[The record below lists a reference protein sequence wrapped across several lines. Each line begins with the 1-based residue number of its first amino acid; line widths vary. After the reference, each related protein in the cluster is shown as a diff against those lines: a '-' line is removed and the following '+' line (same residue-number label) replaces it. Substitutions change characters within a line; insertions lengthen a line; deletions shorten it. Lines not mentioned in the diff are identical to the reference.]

1 VLLRAFDLIEV
12 VKDTSCCGA
21 AVFLSPD
28 HMHLLLLPFRV
39 FRRFV
44 DERCA
49 QAAAALSFS
58 TLLSLVPMI
67 AIAVVII
74 SRLPFAEGLS
84 KALEQFLLANL
95 LPDRAGNIIVKYVG
109 EFTRKTQHLPLVG
122 GLALIAT
129 ALIQMLTIEHTF
141 NAIWEVRES
150 RPLLRRI
157 AMHLLA
163 LLLGPLLFGGSLV
176 VTTFIAS
183 TSLGL
188 VEEPFWAKADLL
200 KAVTFALMAALFAL
214 VYWAVPNRRIVRW
227 HAACGGLLAALG
239 FALMQRLFG
248 LYVAKLPTYAVIY
261 GAFAAIPIFLLWL
274 YLSWAVILV
283 GALVVAEL
291 PSRPPTRRGESR

>member
-1 VLLRAFDLIEV
+1 
-12 VKDTSCCGA
+12 
-21 AVFLSPD
+21 
-28 HMHLLLLPFRV
+28 MLLPLRV

-49 QAAAALSFS
+49 QTAAALSFS

-67 AIAVVII
+67 AIAVLII
-74 SRLPFAEGLS
+74 ARLPFAEGLT

-95 LPDRAGNIIVKYVG
+95 LPDRAGTIIVKYVG
-109 EFTRKTQHLPLVG
+109 EFTRETQHLPLVG
-122 GLALIAT
+122 GLALMAT
-129 ALIQMLTIEHTF
+129 ALVQMLTIEHAF

-163 LLLGPLLFGGSLV
+163 LLLGPLLFGGSLAL
-176 VTTFIAS
+176 TTFIAS
-183 TSLGL
+183 ASFGL
-188 VEEPFWAKADLL
+188 MEEPFWAKADLL
-200 KAVTFALMAALFAL
+200 KTVTFAFMAAMFAL
-214 VYWAVPNRRIVRW
+214 VYWALPNRRVVPW
-227 HAACGGLLAALG
+227 HAACGGLLAASG

-248 LYVAKLPTYAVIY
+248 LYVAKLPSYAVIY

-291 PSRPPTRRGESR
+291 SSRPTARRGPYG

>member
-1 VLLRAFDLIEV
+1 
-12 VKDTSCCGA
+12 
-21 AVFLSPD
+21 
-28 HMHLLLLPFRV
+28 MHPLLLPFRV

-44 DERCA
+44 DERYA

-67 AIAVVII
+67 AIAVLII
-74 SRLPFAEGLS
+74 ARLPFAEGLS

-95 LPDRAGNIIVKYVG
+95 LPDRAGTIIVKYVG
-109 EFTRKTQHLPLVG
+109 EFTRKTQHLPLLG

-129 ALIQMLTIEHTF
+129 ALVQMLTIEHTF
-141 NAIWEVRES
+141 NAIWEVRET
-150 RPLLRRI
+150 RALLRRI
-157 AMHLLA
+157 AMHMLA

-183 TSLGL
+183 ASFGL
-188 VEEPFWAKADLL
+188 VEEPYWAKAELL
-200 KAVTFALMAALFAL
+200 KAVAFAFMAAMFAL
-214 VYWAVPNRRIVRW
+214 VYWALPNRRIVPW
-227 HAACGGLLAALG
+227 HAAFGGLLAALG

-291 PSRPPTRRGESR
+291 PSKHRTRRGVMR

>member
-1 VLLRAFDLIEV
+1 
-12 VKDTSCCGA
+12 
-21 AVFLSPD
+21 
-28 HMHLLLLPFRV
+28 MHLLLLPLRV
-39 FRRFV
+39 FSRFV
-44 DERCA
+44 REQCA

-67 AIAVVII
+67 AIALLII
-74 SRLPFAEGLS
+74 ARLPFADGLS
-84 KALEQFLLANL
+84 KSLEQFLLSNL
-95 LPDRAGNIIVKYVG
+95 LPDRAGAIIVKYIG

-129 ALIQMLTIEHTF
+129 ALAQMLTIEHSF

-157 AMHLLA
+157 AMHMLT
-163 LLLGPLLFGGSLV
+163 LLLGPLLFGGSLAI
-176 VTTFIAS
+176 TTFLAS
-183 TSLGL
+183 ASFGFI
-188 VEEPFWAKADLL
+188 EEPFWAKADLL
-200 KAVTFALMAALFAL
+200 KAVTFAFMAGMFAL
-214 VYWAVPNRRIVRW
+214 VYWAVPNRRIVPW
-227 HAACGGLLAALG
+227 HAVCGGLLAAVG

-248 LYVAKLPTYAVIY
+248 LYVTALPTYTEIY

-291 PSRPPTRRGESR
+291 PSKPAARRGASLRR

>member
-1 VLLRAFDLIEV
+1 
-12 VKDTSCCGA
+12 
-21 AVFLSPD
+21 
-28 HMHLLLLPFRV
+28 MHLLLLPFRV

-44 DERCA
+44 DEHFA

-67 AIAVVII
+67 AIAVLII
-74 SRLPFAEGLS
+74 ARLPFAEGLS
-84 KALEQFLLANL
+84 RALEQFLLANL
-95 LPDRAGNIIVKYVG
+95 LPDRAGAIIVKYVG
-109 EFTRKTQHLPLVG
+109 EFTRKAQHLTLVG
-122 GLALIAT
+122 GVALIAT
-129 ALIQMLTIEHTF
+129 ALVQMLTIEHTF

-157 AMHLLA
+157 AMHMLA
-163 LLLGPLLFGGSLV
+163 LSLGPLLFGGSLV
-176 VTTFIAS
+176 VTTFIANAS
-183 TSLGL
+183 FGL
-188 VEEPFWAKADLL
+188 VEQPAWAKVDLL
-200 KAVTFALMAALFAL
+200 NAVTFAVMVAMFAL
-214 VYWAVPNRRIVRW
+214 AYWAVPNRRVVPW

-248 LYVAKLPTYAVIY
+248 LYVVKLPTYAVIY

-291 PSRPPTRRGESR
+291 PSRPSTRRRVNR

>member
-1 VLLRAFDLIEV
+1 
-12 VKDTSCCGA
+12 
-21 AVFLSPD
+21 
-28 HMHLLLLPFRV
+28 MHLLLLPFRV

-67 AIAVVII
+67 AIAAVMIA
-74 SRLPFAEGLS
+74 RLPFAEGLS
-84 KALEQFLLANL
+84 KALEEFLLANL
-95 LPDRAGNIIVKYVG
+95 LPDRAGTIIVKYIG
-109 EFTRKTQHLPLVG
+109 EFTRKTQHLRLVG

-129 ALIQMLTIEHTF
+129 ALVQMLTIEHTF

-157 AMHLLA
+157 AMHMLA

-183 TSLGL
+183 ASFGL
-188 VEEPFWAKADLL
+188 VEEPFWAKAELL
-200 KAVTFALMAALFAL
+200 KAVTFAFMAAMFAL
-214 VYWAVPNRRIVRW
+214 VYWAVPNCRIAPW

-239 FALMQRLFG
+239 FAFMQRLFG

-261 GAFAAIPIFLLWL
+261 GAFATIPIFLLWL

-291 PSRPPTRRGESR
+291 PSRPPTRRGVSH

>member
-1 VLLRAFDLIEV
+1 
-12 VKDTSCCGA
+12 
-21 AVFLSPD
+21 
-28 HMHLLLLPFRV
+28 MHLLLLPFRV

-95 LPDRAGNIIVKYVG
+95 LPDRAGVIIVKYVG
-109 EFTRKTQHLPLVG
+109 EFTRKTQHLTLIG

-129 ALIQMLTIEHTF
+129 ALVQMLTIEHTF
-141 NAIWEVRES
+141 NAIWGVRES

-157 AMHLLA
+157 AMHMLA

-176 VTTFIAS
+176 ATTFIAS
-183 TSLGL
+183 ASYGL
-188 VEEPFWAKADLL
+188 VEEPVWAKADLL
-200 KAVTFALMAALFAL
+200 KVVTFAFMAAMFAL

-274 YLSWAVILV
+274 YLSWAVILI

-291 PSRPPTRRGESR
+291 PSGPPTRRGVSR

>member
-1 VLLRAFDLIEV
+1 
-12 VKDTSCCGA
+12 
-21 AVFLSPD
+21 
-28 HMHLLLLPFRV
+28 MHFVLLPFRV

-44 DERCA
+44 GERYA

-67 AIAVVII
+67 AIAVAII
-74 SRLPFAEGLS
+74 ARLPFSEGLS
-84 KALEQFLLANL
+84 KALEHFLLSNL
-95 LPDRAGNIIVKYVG
+95 LPDRAGTVIVKYVG
-109 EFTRKTQHLPLVG
+109 EFTRKAGHLTLIG

-129 ALIQMLTIEHTF
+129 ALVQMLTIEHSF
-141 NAIWEVRES
+141 NAIWEVRET

-163 LLLGPLLFGGSLV
+163 LLLGPLIFGGSLA
-176 VTTFIAS
+176 VTTFLAS
-183 TSLGL
+183 ASYGL
-188 VEEPFWAKADLL
+188 VQEPFWAKTDLL
-200 KAVTFALMAALFAL
+200 KAVTFAFMAALFAL
-214 VYWAVPNRRIVRW
+214 IYWVLPNRRVVPS
-227 HAACGGLLAALG
+227 HAACGGLLAAFG

-248 LYVAKLPTYAVIY
+248 LYLAKLPTYAVIY

-291 PSRPPTRRGESR
+291 PVRRGAGR

>member
-1 VLLRAFDLIEV
+1 
-12 VKDTSCCGA
+12 
-21 AVFLSPD
+21 
-28 HMHLLLLPFRV
+28 MHLLLLPLRV

-44 DERCA
+44 GERCA

-67 AIAVVII
+67 AIAVAII
-74 SRLPFAEGLS
+74 VRLPFAEGLS

-95 LPDRAGNIIVKYVG
+95 LPDRAGSIIVKYVG
-109 EFTRKTQHLPLVG
+109 EFTRKTEHLTLIGV
-122 GLALIAT
+122 LALIAT
-129 ALIQMLTIEHTF
+129 ALVQMLTIEHTF
-141 NAIWEVRES
+141 NAIWEVREN

-157 AMHLLA
+157 AMHMLA

-176 VTTFIAS
+176 LTTFLAS
-183 TSLGL
+183 ASYGL
-188 VEEPFWAKADLL
+188 IPEQFWAKADLL
-200 KAVTFALMAALFAL
+200 KAVTFLFVTAMFAL
-214 VYWAVPNRRIVRW
+214 LYWAVPNRRVVPW

-261 GAFAAIPIFLLWL
+261 GAFATIPIFLLWL
-274 YLSWAVILV
+274 YLSWAVVLI

-291 PSRPPTRRGESR
+291 SARPAGR

>member
-1 VLLRAFDLIEV
+1 
-12 VKDTSCCGA
+12 
-21 AVFLSPD
+21 
-28 HMHLLLLPFRV
+28 MHSLLLPFRV

-74 SRLPFAEGLS
+74 ARLPFAESLS
-84 KALEQFLLANL
+84 KSLEQFLIANL
-95 LPDRAGNIIVKYVG
+95 LPDRAGTVIVKYVG
-109 EFTRKTQHLPLVG
+109 EFTHKTRHLTLIG
-122 GLALIAT
+122 GLALVAT
-129 ALIQMLTIEHTF
+129 ALVQMLTIEHSF
-141 NAIWEVRES
+141 NAIWGVREN

-163 LLLGPLLFGGSLV
+163 LLLGPLLFGGSLAAA
-176 VTTFIAS
+176 TFVAS
-183 TSLGL
+183 ASFGL
-188 VEEPFWAKADLL
+188 IEEPFWAKADLL
-200 KAVTFALMAALFAL
+200 KAVTFAFMTALFAL
-214 VYWAVPNRRIVRW
+214 LYWAVPNRRVIPW

-239 FALMQRLFG
+239 FGLMQRLFG
-248 LYVAKLPTYAVIY
+248 LYLAKLPTYAVIY

-274 YLSWAVILV
+274 YFSWAVILV

-291 PSRPPTRRGESR
+291 PARARGRRGAGP

>member
-1 VLLRAFDLIEV
+1 
-12 VKDTSCCGA
+12 
-21 AVFLSPD
+21 
-28 HMHLLLLPFRV
+28 MHLLLLPFRV

-44 DERCA
+44 GERCA

-67 AIAVVII
+67 AIAVAII
-74 SRLPFAEGLS
+74 ARLPFAEGLS

-95 LPDRAGNIIVKYVG
+95 LPDRAGTIIVKYVG
-109 EFTRKTQHLPLVG
+109 EFTRKTQHLTLIGSV
-122 GLALIAT
+122 ALIVI
-129 ALIQMLTIEHTF
+129 ALAQMLTIERTF
-141 NAIWEVRES
+141 NAIWEVREN

-163 LLLGPLLFGGSLV
+163 LLLGPLLFGGSLAL
-176 VTTFIAS
+176 TTYIAS
-183 TSLGL
+183 ASLGL
-188 VEEPFWAKADLL
+188 IEEPFWAEADLL
-200 KAVTFALMAALFAL
+200 KLVTFTLMTAMFAL
-214 VYWAVPNRRIVRW
+214 LYWAVPNRRVVRW

-239 FALMQRLFG
+239 FAVMQRLFG
-248 LYVAKLPTYAVIY
+248 LYLAKLPTYAVIY

-291 PSRPPTRRGESR
+291 PARRPSRAA